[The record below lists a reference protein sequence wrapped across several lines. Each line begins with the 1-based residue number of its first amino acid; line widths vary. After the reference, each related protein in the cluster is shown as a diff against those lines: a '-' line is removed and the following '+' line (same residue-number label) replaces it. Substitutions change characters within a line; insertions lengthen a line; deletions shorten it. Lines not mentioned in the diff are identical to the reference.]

1 VLGILSPLAGTY
13 ATALGAR
20 AMLLLAPDLAGAL
33 GVSQDAASWIV
44 SAYAMA
50 EMLAIPVAVYLA
62 LAFSMR
68 TVMVTAAAAFTTLS
82 VAAAC
87 ADGYVEMLAVRAAIG
102 LVGGFF
108 SPLSFT
114 MVLRTFSN
122 RGRHEG
128 LAALGFAVIASI
140 PAAGL
145 VAGFAL
151 GQGHLPIVHWVQA
164 ALGLLVL
171 TMAWIGIPRQDRD
184 PGLLRRLDWPG
195 YALFAIGFPAL
206 LLVLTQGER
215 QFWLESPTIVAGSAV
230 AALAIGM
237 LALRELALERPLVD
251 YSILWRLPHFGG
263 VMLLNLFFRFGMLAT
278 AFVGAQFLA
287 RVQGWSL
294 VELARVLPWAALPQL
309 VSFPLVYMVAK
320 RIDPRFTLTGGLML
334 FALAAWIN
342 ANLSAEWATQQ
353 YCLSL
358 LVLAFAEPLFMVSMT
373 YEGVYG
379 IQPHEGPSATT
390 LFNITRS
397 VGDAGGVAVLATVI
411 TEREKLHSSVLV
423 EHVSAMTGPVLERFE
438 ALRDRFAAL
447 HADDDRAAA
456 QALHVLAEQVRIEAY
471 VAAYNDAFLAVA
483 GALTLA
489 VLISLLLPKVP
500 DITAGIAPGA
510 KPARGRA

>member
-1 VLGILSPLAGTY
+1 MLGILSPLAGTY

-20 AMLLLAPDLAGAL
+20 AMLLLVPDLAGAL

-68 TVMVTAAAAFTTLS
+68 TVMLAAAGAFTALS
-82 VAAAC
+82 LAAAC
-87 ADGYVEMLAVRAAIG
+87 ADGYVQMLAVRAAIG

-114 MVLRTFSN
+114 MVLRTFSD

-151 GQGHLPIVHWVQA
+151 GHGELPIVHWVQA

-171 TMAWIGIPRQDRD
+171 TMAWVGIPAQERDR
-184 PGLLRRLDWPG
+184 GLLRRLDWPG
-195 YALFAIGFPAL
+195 YALFATGFPAL

-215 QFWLESPTIVAGSAV
+215 QFWLESPTIVAATVVAV
-230 AALAIGM
+230 LAIGA
-237 LALRELALERPLVD
+237 LALRELACARPLVD
-251 YSILWRLPHFGG
+251 YSILWRLPNFGG
-263 VMLLNLFFRFGMLAT
+263 VMLLNLLFRFGMLAT

-294 VELARVLPWAALPQL
+294 VELAQVLPWAALPQL
-309 VSFPLVYMVAK
+309 VSFPLVYAVAR
-320 RIDPRFTLTGGLML
+320 RIDPRYTLTGGLVL

-342 ANLSAEWATQQ
+342 ANLSAQWTTQQ

-358 LVLAFAEPLFMVSMT
+358 LVLAFAEPLFMISMI

-379 IQPHEGPSATT
+379 IKPHEGPSATT

-411 TEREKLHSSVLV
+411 SEREKFHSSVLV
-423 EHVSAMTGPVLERFE
+423 EHVPALTGPALERFE
-438 ALRDRFAAL
+438 ALRARTGAL
-447 HADDDRAAA
+447 HADDDLAAA
-456 QALHVLAEQVRIEAY
+456 QALHLLAEQVRVEAY

-483 GALTLA
+483 VVLALAA
-489 VLISLLLPKVP
+489 VLSLWLPRVP
-500 DITAGIAPGA
+500 DITAGTARA
-510 KPARGRA
+510 AVPARARA